1 MPNRPLR
8 DVELGAVG
16 GVVTQVPLADPL
28 ELVAPDVRVS
38 VQPTGEVFAAGH
50 IGTHPRMRGNRP
62 EHPPEALRGSQ
73 EDSTRR
79 FVATAVAGSRQ
90 RKWLVPNEETVT
102 SFLVSPLP

>member
-1 MPNRPLR
+1 M
-8 DVELGAVG
+8 
-16 GVVTQVPLADPL
+16 TQVPLADPL
-28 ELVAPDVRVS
+28 ELAAPDVPVS

-79 FVATAVAGSRQ
+79 FVATAMGWFRAKEVVGS
-90 RKWLVPNEETVT
+90 K
-102 SFLVSPLP
+102 